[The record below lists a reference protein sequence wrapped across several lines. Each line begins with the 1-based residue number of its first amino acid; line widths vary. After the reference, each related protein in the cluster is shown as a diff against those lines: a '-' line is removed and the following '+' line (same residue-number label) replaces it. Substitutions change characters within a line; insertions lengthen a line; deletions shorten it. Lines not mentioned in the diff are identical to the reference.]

1 MKSEDKPKLLQ
12 NNIGFFYENIIS
24 LINMRP
30 KVEFFIIKASDSSIQ
45 LSIKGGSANQ
55 VSSDNLMQIQQQI
68 KAINSSVILNCFS
81 LFEASIEWRLLN
93 DLTTEGLSGIQ
104 EKIMSKYI
112 DNIIRISNI
121 DNYKSEYKFITGKSI
136 GDLFNEAEKKMFT
149 NIEKFYVLR
158 HLLIHGSA
166 MKMVSIHL
174 SNREFIRLD
183 EDDREYQNLV
193 SLLNLELKLNVSKIH
208 FPIDTLLILNQ
219 ITDMLFFSTNQVVK
233 KLLHENESK
242 IFKKIKSNGYEQG
255 K

>member
-1 MKSEDKPKLLQ
+1 MESEDKPKLLQ
-12 NNIGFFYENIIS
+12 NNSHFFYENIIS

-30 KVEFFIIKASDSSIQ
+30 KVEFFIKKASNSSIQ
-45 LSIKGGSANQ
+45 FSVEGSSAGQ
-55 VSSDNLMQIQQQI
+55 VNSDNLMQIQQQI
-68 KAINSSVILNCFS
+68 RAINSSVILNCFS
-81 LFEASIEWRLLN
+81 LFEASMEWRLLN

-121 DNYKSEYKFITGKSI
+121 NNYKSEYKFITGKSI
-136 GDLFNEAEKKMFT
+136 DNLFNEAEKKMFT

-166 MKMVSIHL
+166 MKMVSINV
-174 SNREFIRLD
+174 SNGELIRLD
-183 EDDREYQNLV
+183 EDDREYQSLV
-193 SLLNLELKLNVSKIH
+193 SLLNLELKLNLSKTF
-208 FPIDTLLILNQ
+208 FPIDTLLTLNQ
-219 ITDMLFFSTNQVVK
+219 VTDMLFFSTIQVVQ
-233 KLLHENESK
+233 KLSYENESK

>member
-1 MKSEDKPKLLQ
+1 MESEDKPKLLQ

-30 KVEFFIIKASDSSIQ
+30 KVEFFIKKASNSSIQ
-45 LSIKGGSANQ
+45 FSVEGGSAGQ
-55 VSSDNLMQIQQQI
+55 VNLDNFMQIKQQI
-68 KAINSSVILNCFS
+68 RAINSSAILNCFS
-81 LFEASIEWRLLN
+81 LFEASMEWRLLN

-121 DNYKSEYKFITGKSI
+121 DNYKSEYKFITGKSM

-166 MKMVSIHL
+166 MKMVIHV
-174 SNREFIRLD
+174 SNGESIRLD

-193 SLLNLELKLNVSKIH
+193 SLLNLELKLNISKTF
-208 FPIDTLLILNQ
+208 FPIDTLLTLNQ
-219 ITDMLFFSTNQVVK
+219 VADMLFFSTNQVVK